1 MDWPSGGGPLLRER
15 AVMPSDGPSLL
26 SLSAAGFYG
35 VIVVVC
41 LFAAASARGLR
52 QPLRHWRNWTI
63 IALLFAALAVIRV
76 TGIEDLLRE
85 ALREALRADAV
96 YADRR
101 AIQRPLAAAAL
112 VAITLLAGFM
122 LWRQSREIKG
132 RRNIAVLVANGST
145 LVLALLLSLRII
157 SLHQV
162 DSLLYG
168 PIKLNWVI
176 DLGASALVLVSAVSY
191 LRLVRQRP

>member
-1 MDWPSGGGPLLRER
+1 M
-15 AVMPSDGPSLL
+15 
-26 SLSAAGFYG
+26 
-35 VIVVVC
+35 
-41 LFAAASARGLR
+41 FAAM
-52 QPLRHWRNWTI
+52 
-63 IALLFAALAVIRV
+63 AVIRI

-85 ALREALRADAV
+85 TLREALRADAA

-112 VAITLLAGFM
+112 VAITLLAGLM
-122 LWRQSREIKG
+122 LWRQSRTAKG
-132 RRNIAVLVANGST
+132 RRNVAVLVANGST
-145 LVLALLLSLRII
+145 LTLALLLLLRII

-176 DLGASALVLVSAVSY
+176 DLGTSALVLACAVLY
-191 LRLVRQRP
+191 LTLVRQRP